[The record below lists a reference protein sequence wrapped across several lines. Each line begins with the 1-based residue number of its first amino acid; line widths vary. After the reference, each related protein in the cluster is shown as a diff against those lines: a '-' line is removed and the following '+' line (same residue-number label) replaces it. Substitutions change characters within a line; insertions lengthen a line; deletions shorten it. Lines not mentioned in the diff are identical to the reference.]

1 MFKSYLKATLRN
13 LWKNK
18 TYSFLNIF
26 GLAIGI
32 VCAGVIFLWVEDEV
46 NFDDVHLKSDRL
58 YAVMANW
65 DYENDVRTFRST
77 PGLAGPAIKDEIP
90 GVAHTC
96 RMTDFSSSLLFS
108 IDNKPVY
115 AGGRY
120 VDPSFFDMFSLT
132 FTEGNAV
139 TAFKDLY
146 SIVITEKTARKF
158 FGDTRNIVGRRV
170 TVDKKQEYVI
180 SGVVKDLPA
189 NSSFNIFEWVAPF
202 EIYFQQNKANLTSWG
217 NNSPMTYIE
226 LEPNANVEA
235 INKKLYNFIQSKAPE
250 AINHMFLFNMN
261 DWRLYDNFK
270 NGKQSGGRITYVR
283 MFSFIAWIILF
294 IACINFMN
302 LATARSEKRARE
314 VGVRKVMGADKKGL
328 VIQFI
333 GEAILMAAMACML
346 AVLVLIIVLP
356 FANTLM
362 SKELTLGLDRPTHI
376 LGLLAITLVCGLVA
390 GSYPSLYLSSFNPVA
405 VLKGLSAKSGGAAF
419 VRKGLVVLQFSISI
433 ILIICT
439 VIIYQQIQHVKNRN
453 LGFDKERLLSVDM
466 KGNMLNNYR
475 YIRQELLNTGVVED
489 VAYSDHPTLYGGNN
503 TNSLS
508 WKGKPA
514 NSDILIST
522 RLAGPAFFKTMG
534 MQLMEGKEFSD
545 GPDAAQ
551 NVVITETLAKMM
563 GEGSAIGKR
572 IEMPQGE
579 SQPSLFLNVT
589 GVVKDYVYGDMY
601 GTPDPVLFYSMAQYA
616 NIIYVRVKAGVDPV
630 NAIALIGKVFEKVT
644 PDYPFTY
651 NFVDDQFNSMFQ
663 SEMLVNRLSRT
674 FAVLAIMIS
683 CLGLFGLAAYTAER
697 RTKEIGIR
705 KVLGASVTGITT
717 LLSKD
722 FLQLVIISCI
732 VAFPL
737 AWWAMSSWLQQYAY
751 RVNISWWVFVFA
763 GIAAVVISLLTI
775 SFQSV
780 KAALVNPVKSLKAE

>member
-13 LWKNK
+13 LWKNR

-32 VCAGVIFLWVEDEV
+32 VCAAVIFLWVEDEV
-46 NFDDVHLKSDRL
+46 TFDEAHEKKDRV

-65 DYENDVRTFRST
+65 DYDGNIRTFAST
-77 PGLAGPAIKDEIP
+77 PGLAGPTIKDEIP
-90 GVAHTC
+90 GVINTC
-96 RMTDFSSSLLFS
+96 RMTDFSPSFLFN
-108 IDNKPVY
+108 INNKPVY

-132 FTEGNAV
+132 FVEGSAAA
-139 TAFKDLY
+139 AFKDLY

-158 FGDTRNIVGRRV
+158 FGESKNIVGKRV
-170 TVDKKQEYVI
+170 TVDKKQQYVI
-180 SGVVKDLPA
+180 SGVLKDLPS
-189 NSSFNIFEWVAPF
+189 NSSINIFEWVAPF

-217 NNSPMTYIE
+217 SNSPFTYVE
-226 LEPNANVEA
+226 LAPNANVDA
-235 INKKLYNFIQSKAPE
+235 INKKLYNLIQAKEPE
-250 AINHMFLFNMN
+250 AINHMFLFNMK
-261 DWRLYDNFK
+261 DWRLYGDFE
-270 NGKQSGGRITYVR
+270 NGKQSGGRIVYVR

-314 VGVRKVMGADKKGL
+314 VGVRKVMGADKRGL

-333 GEAILMAAMACML
+333 GEAILMAAIACAV
-346 AVLVLIIVLP
+346 AVLLLMLILP

-362 SKELTLGLDRPTHI
+362 NKELVLGLNRPAHI

-390 GSYPSLYLSSFNPVA
+390 GSYPSLYLSSFNPIA
-405 VLKGLSAKSGGAAF
+405 VLKGLNVKSGGAAF

-433 ILIICT
+433 ILIIST
-439 VIIYQQIQHVKNRN
+439 VIIYQQIQHVKTRN
-453 LGFDKERLLSVDM
+453 LGFQKERLLSVDM
-466 KGNMLNNYR
+466 QGNMQQNFN
-475 YIRQELLNTGVVED
+475 YIRQELLNTGMVEN

-503 TNSLS
+503 TNGLN
-508 WKGKPA
+508 WKGKPV
-514 NSDILIST
+514 NNNVLIST
-522 RLAGPAFFKTMG
+522 RMASPGFFRTMG
-534 MQLMEGKEFSD
+534 MQLIEGRDFQAGAEPGK
-545 GPDAAQ
+545 
-551 NVVITETLAKMM
+551 NVIITESLARMM
-563 GEGSAIGKR
+563 GEGSAIGKK
-572 IEMPQGE
+572 IEMPQNEGE
-579 SQPSLFLNVT
+579 PSLFLTVT
-589 GVVKDYVYGDMY
+589 GVVKDYVYGNMY
-601 GTPDPVLFYSMAQYA
+601 STPDPVMFYDVPDYA
-616 NIIYVRVKAGVDPV
+616 KIIYLRIKANVDPV
-630 NAIALIGKVFEKVT
+630 KAIGLIEEVFKKTT

-651 NFVDDQFNSMFQ
+651 NFVDEQFNNMFQ
-663 SEMLVNRLSRT
+663 SEMLVNKLSRT
-674 FAVLAIMIS
+674 FAVLAVIIS

-705 KVLGASVTGITT
+705 KVLGASVAGITR

-737 AWWAMSSWLQQYAY
+737 AWWAMSTWLQQYAY
-751 RVNISWWVFVFA
+751 RVAIHWWVFALA
-763 GIAAVVISLLTI
+763 GITAVIISLLTI

-780 KAALVNPVKSLKAE
+780 RAALVNPVKSLKAE